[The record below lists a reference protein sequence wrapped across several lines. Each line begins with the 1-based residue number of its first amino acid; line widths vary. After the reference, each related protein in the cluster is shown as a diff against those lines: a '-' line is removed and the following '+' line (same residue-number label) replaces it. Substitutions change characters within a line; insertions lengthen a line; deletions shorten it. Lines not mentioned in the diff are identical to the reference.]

1 MIYYVYKVKQP
12 QGELKMSK
20 NERISQLRRKEAK
33 YREIGEYSIADEI
46 VKMIQKLTS
55 EEGEK

>member
-1 MIYYVYKVKQP
+1 
-12 QGELKMSK
+12 MSK

-55 EEGEK
+55 EEEGK